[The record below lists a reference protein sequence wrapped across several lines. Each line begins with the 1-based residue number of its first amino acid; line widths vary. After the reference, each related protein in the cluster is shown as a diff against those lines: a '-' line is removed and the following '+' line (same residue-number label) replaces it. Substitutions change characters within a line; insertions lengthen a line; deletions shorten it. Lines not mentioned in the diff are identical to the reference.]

1 MHRTDTYSFF
11 PSRSGWSGLLAL
23 LFVVTLLPAC
33 ASKKEAPE
41 KTVRLA
47 IAIEADERVNADA
60 QGRPAPIQVQL
71 FELKSRS
78 AFEEAD
84 FFSLQ
89 SKPRQVLGADLAE
102 STELVLRPT
111 DRKLIKRR
119 VDGQAVAI
127 GVIAGYRDLG
137 RAVWRA
143 TYVLPPRQTQGW
155 FGSSSQDLKVQ
166 IKVGADTV
174 SIAEVD

>member
-1 MHRTDTYSFF
+1 MYRTDTFRFSAA
-11 PSRSGWSGLLAL
+11 RGWPGLLACL
-23 LFVVTLLPAC
+23 LLAALLSAC

-41 KTVRLA
+41 KTVNLD
-47 IAIEADERVNADA
+47 ISIEADERVNADA
-60 QGRPAPIQVQL
+60 QGRPAPIQLQI

-89 SKPRQVLGADLAE
+89 GKPRQVLGNDLAQ
-102 STELVLRPT
+102 SSELVLRPT
-111 DRKLIKRR
+111 DRKSIKHR
-119 VDGQAVAI
+119 VDSQTVAI

-155 FGSSSQDLKVQ
+155 FGSSSQNLRIR
-166 IKVGADTV
+166 IKAGADAV
-174 SIAEVD
+174 SIAEAD